1 MQITR
6 IEARNY
12 RCLENCDINF
22 PSYYSAISGK
32 NNAGKSNVLRIIR
45 ALLGEE
51 DPYDPFGG
59 EIQSITHKSDYP
71 YWKQKE
77 GSPAPIEISMDV
89 RIARDADAGLFRF
102 ITEFADIKPSD
113 DLLTVTVCRRL
124 EPKASHAVLQ
134 IGLDGALIEDDFRA
148 QEVYKKIRSANAF
161 YFHNST
167 KPRHRYYSRTG
178 FTSLFQNIS
187 SDDREKIQADK
198 IRLFNR
204 LRAVAKKHKEDISV
218 LLGRLEEKYD
228 VSISIPTF
236 EVEHFPFDIALG
248 SKGVDIALDDWGSGT
263 QNRTMILLAILQAK
277 KVSEA
282 ASESDRVAPI
292 IVIEEPESFL
302 HPSAQA
308 EFGRVL
314 RDLAHE
320 FKVQVITTTHS
331 PYFLSVKRPESNIL
345 IDRKLHRNQ
354 VKESVVVDTE
364 GVDWKEPFALALGI
378 NNDALSQWRDV
389 LFQDTGELLLVEGEI
404 DKDYFELLRET
415 KHGSKAFHFT
425 GEIFAYGGDGFFSN
439 TVLLKFILN
448 RFSNVFITYD
458 YDVDTKVSRVL
469 EGLGLN
475 RGDDFLAIGRNES
488 GKTDI
493 EGLLPSRITGEVYS
507 ANTDLADKAMGSGPD
522 RNEARQKLKRLK
534 QDHFKKSA
542 SIEEGDFDEFYKL
555 ARSIERGMKKR

>member
-6 IEARNY
+6 IEAKNY
-12 RCLENCDINF
+12 RCLENCIINF
-22 PSYYSAISGK
+22 PSYYSAISAK

-45 ALLGEE
+45 ALLAEE

-59 EIQSITHKSDYP
+59 EVQPLTHKNDYP
-71 YWKQKE
+71 YWKQKDGVQE
-77 GSPAPIEISMDV
+77 CIEISMHI

-102 ITEFADIKPSD
+102 ITEFADIQPAED
-113 DLLTVTVCRRL
+113 NLTVAIYRRL
-124 EPKASHAVLQ
+124 EPKASIAILQ
-134 IGLDGALIEDDFRA
+134 IGIDDALIEDDFRA
-148 QEVYKKIRSANAF
+148 QEVYKKIRSASAF

-167 KPRHRYYSRTG
+167 KPRHRYYARTG
-178 FTSLFQNIS
+178 FNSLFQNIS
-187 SDDREKIQADK
+187 TDDREKIQADK
-198 IRLFNR
+198 ARLFNR
-204 LRAVAKKHKEDISV
+204 LKTVAKKHKEDIST

-236 EVEHFPFDIALG
+236 EIEHFPFDIALG
-248 SKGVDIALDDWGSGT
+248 AKGVDIALDDWGSGT

-292 IVIEEPESFL
+292 IVVEEPESFL

-345 IDRKLHRNQ
+345 IDRKASRNE
-354 VKESVVVDTE
+354 VKESIVVDTE
-364 GVDWKEPFALALGI
+364 GTDWKEPFALALGI
-378 NNDALSQWRDV
+378 NNDALNQWRDV

-404 DKDYFELLRET
+404 DREYFELLRDT
-415 KHGSKAFHFT
+415 RHGAKSLQFS

-458 YDVDTKVSRVL
+458 YDADSKVSRVL
-469 EGLGLN
+469 EGLGLK
-475 RGDDFLAIGRNES
+475 RGVDFLAIGRNES
-488 GKTDI
+488 GKSDI
-493 EGLLPSRITGEVYS
+493 EGLLPSRITGEVYA
-507 ANTDLADKAMGSGPD
+507 ANTDLADKAIGRGSD
-522 RNEARQKLKRLK
+522 SNDARQKLKRLK
-534 QDHFKKSA
+534 LEHFKISA
-542 SIEEGDFDEFYKL
+542 SIENGEFDEFYRI
-555 ARSIERGMKKR
+555 ARAIERGMKTK

>member
-1 MQITR
+1 MHITK

-12 RCLENCDINF
+12 RCLESCDIKFSNH
-22 PSYYSAISGK
+22 YSAISGK

-45 ALLGEE
+45 ALIGEE
-51 DPYDPFGG
+51 DPYDPY
-59 EIQSITHKSDYP
+59 EEQQPLSHKNDYP
-71 YWKQKE
+71 YWKQKD
-77 GSPAPIEISMDV
+77 SDVKTIEVSMDLQIS
-89 RIARDADAGLFRF
+89 RITDTGLYRF
-102 ITEFADIKPSD
+102 ITEFTDIKPTSD
-113 DLLTVTVCRRL
+113 NFIVKISKNIIH
-124 EPKASHAVLQ
+124 KAPTDSLQ
-134 IGLDGALIEDDFRA
+134 IRVDGQLIEDTFRS
-148 QEVYKKIRSANAF
+148 QEIYKKIRSAGAV

-178 FTSLFQNIS
+178 LNSLFQNIS

-198 IRLFNR
+198 TRLFNR
-204 LRAVAKKHKEDISV
+204 LRSVARKHKEDIST

-236 EVEHFPFDIALG
+236 DFEHFPFDIALG
-248 SKGVDIALDDWGSGT
+248 SKGVDISLDDWGSGT

-331 PYFLSVKRPESNIL
+331 PYFLSVKHPESNIL
-345 IDRKLHRNQ
+345 LGRKVYRNQ
-354 VKESVVVDTE
+354 VRESFIIDTN
-364 GVDWKEPFALALGI
+364 GTDWKEPFALALGI

-389 LFQDTGELLLVEGEI
+389 LFQDTSELLLVEGET
-404 DKDYFELLRET
+404 DKEYFEHLMDSC
-415 KHGSKAFHFT
+415 HGAEAFQFS
-425 GEIFAYGGDGFFSN
+425 GEVFAYGGEGFFSN

-448 RFSNVFITYD
+448 RFNKVFITFD
-458 YDVDTKVSRVL
+458 YDVDSKISKIL
-469 EGLGLN
+469 DGLGLK
-475 RGDDFLAIGRNES
+475 RFVDYIAIGKNQS

-493 EGLLPSRITGEVYS
+493 EGLLPTRITGEVYA
-507 ANTDLADKAMGSGPD
+507 ANTDLADKAIRRGGDSKD
-522 RNEARQKLKRLK
+522 AAQKLKRLK
-534 QDHFKKSA
+534 LKHFKDSA
-542 SIEEGDFDEFYKL
+542 SKENGDFDEFYKV
-555 ARSIERGMKKR
+555 ARTIERGIRKR